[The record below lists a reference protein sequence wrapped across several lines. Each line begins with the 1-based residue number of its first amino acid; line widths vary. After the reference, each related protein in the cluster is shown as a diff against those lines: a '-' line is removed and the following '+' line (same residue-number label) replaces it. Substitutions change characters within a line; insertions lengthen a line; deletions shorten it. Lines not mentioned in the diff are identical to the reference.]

1 MNEDGIWSKLKDSWQ
16 LLITSLGL
24 PWFKVLSN
32 IEIGWELIQRHFRKG
47 IYEVF
52 DYETTLEL
60 KDKKGL
66 KALVKKYEK
75 VRYLQDNVAAFQ
87 DQAWGDG
94 KILVNYRCSPG
105 HPVDTYRS
113 GYKTQI
119 LISRRE
125 VKNRGDI
132 DEFNI
137 DWSINQGFLRPTGF
151 WATEISHYT
160 NAIKVQVIFPKARP
174 PLHASIFEKNRQR
187 TTELG
192 RDTFLQLADGRWEI
206 TWERKMPRLFEQYI
220 LKWEW

>member
-1 MNEDGIWSKLKDSWQ
+1 MDENVFWFKVKDFWQ
-16 LLITSLGL
+16 LIISSLGL

-32 IEIGWELIQRHFRKG
+32 FETGWEIFQRHFRKG
-47 IYEVF
+47 IYEVL
-52 DYETTLEL
+52 DYETSLEL
-60 KDKKGL
+60 KDKKGTN
-66 KALVKKYEK
+66 AFVKKYEK

-105 HPVDTYRS
+105 FPVDTYRS
-113 GYKTQI
+113 GYKTHI

-132 DEFNI
+132 DEYHI
-137 DWSINQGFLRPTGF
+137 DWCIKTGFLRPTGF

-160 NAIKVQVIFPKARP
+160 NAIKVQVIFPKTRP
-174 PLHASIFEKNRQR
+174 PLHAAVFEKNHQR
-187 TTELG
+187 TIELG
-192 RDTFLQLADGRWEI
+192 KDTCVQLPDGRWEI
-206 TWERKMPRLFEQYI
+206 TWEQKMPRLFEQYI